1 MIEARFG
8 PGSPCRDRA
17 VAALALVL
25 GACGGTPAPADF
37 GWFERLGAVDP
48 AVASVVLPT
57 GWSAG
62 ATVPRAETT
71 PRAGDALLYLARLD
85 DGSALVRLV
94 AVTVLATDL
103 AREVA
108 QVAVE
113 VFDEHGHS
121 LGSSEHALP
130 IVHLANG
137 LHSAAVELH
146 AGTARLEPEELSPV
160 VAGVRSLQALLE
172 LIEDAPLLSP
182 LLWRVVEKPSLWS
195 VITHLGVE
203 PSITLGAAV
212 EAAAPLP
219 HAPAPALRT
228 PLLLALNGATA
239 LRCSIVSVPP
249 RAPYSAGAGIVALV
263 AERPDASRARFELRV
278 LAARS
283 VLPRGQREP

>member
-8 PGSPCRDRA
+8 SGSPCRDRA

-25 GACGGTPAPADF
+25 GACSGTPAPADF

-48 AVASVVLPT
+48 AVASVVLPA
-57 GWSAG
+57 GWSAS
-62 ATVPRAETT
+62 AAVPREETT
-71 PRAGDALLYLARLD
+71 PRAGDALLYRARLD
-85 DGSALVRLV
+85 DGHALVRLV
-94 AVTVLATDL
+94 TVTVLASDP
-103 AREVA
+103 ARETAEVE
-108 QVAVE
+108 VE
-113 VFDEHGHS
+113 VFDEQGHS
-121 LGSSEHALP
+121 LGASEHALP

-160 VAGVRSLQALLE
+160 VAGVRSLQTLLA
-172 LIEDAPLLSP
+172 LIEDDPQLSP

-195 VITHLGVE
+195 VIAHLGIE

-212 EAAAPLP
+212 EAEAPVP
-219 HAPAPALRT
+219 HAPQPALRT

-249 RAPYSAGAGIVALV
+249 RAPFSAGAGIVGLV

-283 VLPRGQREP
+283 VLPSGQQEP